1 MKRKTLIS
9 LGLAVLTFVLV
20 LIPCVYGW
28 ATNFYVRDII
38 VDAGV
43 IGGYFA
49 GGNGTEERPYEIAN
63 KRHLYN
69 LAWLQY
75 MGNFNHKSSTNEE
88 EYETYYFKLSNDL
101 DCEGMVLPP
110 IGTSDNPFISV
121 FDGGGYTIS
130 NLKVSNNYNE
140 LEQHPNNVNV
150 TNYQGVNIIGFF
162 GIVGKYTGTE
172 NNGLTIPVV
181 ADGQGGTS
189 VITDVHDFY
198 LDNLEINSNKAN
210 SLVGLLAG
218 YVSGNVSNIGIHYS
232 WFNMAS
238 SVTNIDQ
245 KKVSNYALIGDY
257 NINGEGGI
265 DWVDKPE
272 GGAIGYGT
280 STDIKELKDKMQAL
294 NGTSG
299 TPAINASQYLP
310 FSGTGE
316 IITEG
321 GTNIGEVAD
330 ENNIGYYTGSDIKIY
345 EKNKSEIDS
354 THFYYPS
361 GESNGI
367 WTLPHTGYDNT
378 TYPDA
383 DEDVKKATINS
394 DDTKIY
400 TIRLQNKIDINN
412 NLTTIYNAKLWGE
425 DIPVLKIPRRVVWV
439 KPKQPGTMKFVMI
452 NTKDGENFT
461 LSRFYRSVRGDY
473 SSSMTGLETIIDT
486 NNLGMLTYGKKGAD
500 IRVDG
505 QQVAFNDVALA
516 YYFTCEITE
525 EDIAAGY
532 EYALSRDNGSNG
544 AYFWYLDV
552 GANGGNVDPTYI
564 GTIEGVDFVYTV
576 GNGYNSFD
584 DKSEVL
590 FGIDNVS
597 SDVLVYFK
605 RNDQMVLYFVT
616 SEGVDVTPIGSGSS
630 KKATDKNCNS

>member
-9 LGLAVLTFVLV
+9 LGLAILTFVLV

-49 GGNGTEERPYEIAN
+49 GGNGTEDKPYEIAN

-75 MGNFNHKSSTNEE
+75 MGNFNHKSSENEE

-101 DCEGMVLPP
+101 DCDGMVLPP
-110 IGTSDNPFISV
+110 IGTSDNPFVSV

-130 NLKVSNNYNE
+130 NLKVSNNYNQ

-172 NNGLTIPVV
+172 NNSLSIPVV

-265 DWVDKPE
+265 EWVDKPE
-272 GGAIGYGT
+272 GGAVGYGA
-280 STDIKELKDKMQAL
+280 STDLKELCEL
-294 NGTSG
+294 YGNNGIKKGMAFPFRPESSNVI
-299 TPAINASQYLP
+299 TPANDTKTMILSGGAKSVTVATTQEASQ
-310 FSGTGE
+310 E
-316 IITEG
+316 
-321 GTNIGEVAD
+321 
-330 ENNIGYYTGSDIKIY
+330 NIGYYVGSDIKFY
-345 EKNKSEIDS
+345 NKPFTYDK
-354 THFYYPS
+354 FYYPNNS
-361 GESNGI
+361 SESSL
-367 WTLPHTGYDNT
+367 LPFESWDG
-378 TYPDA
+378 
-383 DEDVKKATINS
+383 KK
-394 DDTKIY
+394 
-400 TIRLQNKIDINN
+400 
-412 NLTTIYNAKLWGE
+412 YNAPDQSIIDYLNSAKGQYQM
-425 DIPVLKIPRRVVWV
+425 R
-439 KPKQPGTMKFVMI
+439 
-452 NTKDGENFT
+452 NTGSE
-461 LSRFYRSVRGDY
+461 
-473 SSSMTGLETIIDT
+473 IDT
-486 NNLGMLTYGKKGAD
+486 NNEQGYVVVENGRIGDYYGDILVPQRCIWVAPRTAGTLKFVLPNVENSSMGVRINKLTRSVPKDYSTYIYNTTSILEFNGVLLGK
-500 IRVDG
+500 
-505 QQVAFNDVALA
+505 LA
-516 YYFTCEITE
+516 YYFEIEVTQ
-525 EDIAAGY
+525 EDVDAGY
-532 EYALSRDNGSNG
+532 EYAITGGNGYKTYAS
-544 AYFWYLDV
+544 YIDI
-552 GANGGNVDPTYI
+552 GANGGNVNPTYI